1 MKIPWTFAIAP
12 GRPEIT
18 PARVGIKPRQG
29 RPGESPGYHGDMGA
43 AAGMPRGE
51 SGGSSMTGVTVIVGL
66 GIGAAIGPAA
76 WRAQAASAWAA
87 LACAA
92 VRLFWEASSW
102 ADWLPWQLQLP
113 PLVLIFFQ
121 DFQERLRQVQ
131 QSTAVPHAG
140 NGAAATTKSSKR
152 KQVYTYQ
159 HTSCCC
165 FM

>member
-1 MKIPWTFAIAP
+1 MKIPWTLAIAP

-18 PARVGIKPRQG
+18 PARVGIKPRQR
-29 RPGESPGYHGDMGA
+29 RPGESLGYHGDMGA

-51 SGGSSMTGVTVIVGL
+51 SGGSSMTGVTVIGPAIMCGIY
-66 GIGAAIGPAA
+66 GIGMAGPGGLSMG
-76 WRAQAASAWAA
+76 R
-87 LACAA
+87 ACAA
-92 VRLFWEASSW
+92 VPLLWEASSW

-113 PLVLIFFQ
+113 PLVLIFLQ

-131 QSTAVPHAG
+131 QSTVVPHAG